1 MASNSMTDTETTTTE
16 SETEKA
22 DGVDAGTSPQASADT
37 SAGTSEETSEEKPA
51 APTTDSSVVDEQTT
65 VAAAPSGSVVTGALA
80 LVAAGLGLISL
91 TGNSLGDMM
100 RAREELLGQI
110 SAATAGPGDQIAALY
125 TSPWHTVALVNGVL
139 ALLAVV
145 VGAITV
151 AVRGRAAGTPSWVK
165 AVALGGTVLGVI
177 GLIVA
182 GGMFLDLF
190 AAAPQLPPM
199 PGLGG

>member
-1 MASNSMTDTETTTTE
+1 MD
-16 SETEKA
+16 
-22 DGVDAGTSPQASADT
+22 
-37 SAGTSEETSEEKPA
+37 
-51 APTTDSSVVDEQTT
+51 DEQKI
-65 VAAAPSGSVVTGALA
+65 AAAPSGNVVTGALA
-80 LVAAGLGLISL
+80 FVAAGLGLVSL

-110 SAATAGPGDQIAALY
+110 SAATAGPADQIAALY
-125 TSPWHTVALVNGVL
+125 SSPWHTVALVNGVL
-139 ALLAVV
+139 ALVAVV
-145 VGAITV
+145 VGAITLG
-151 AVRGRAAGTPSWVK
+151 VRGRAAGTPSWVK